1 MNKSLS
7 TIKKFQFF
15 DLEKLEPD
23 GNKQQQSVSYNL
35 SNMNTVQFRVYNKLY
50 YVCGQLKG
58 DQKKN
63 LNRFRLVKLHP
74 CGKIIDEYIPF
85 SDTIMDFDI
94 KDLDGKTYLIA
105 LGTDLKEPTTEFT
118 AKVDMKQSAQISK
131 ESSTIKV
138 TPTQD
143 SIPSIKIFDF
153 SKFVEKT
160 NCELNN
166 WQGITNDENEL
177 KNRLNILESSLTPLV
192 TIYLMRKNNNENE
205 FFTNNTVNGLD
216 ANFSPIS
223 EIYNFSVSPR
233 INDIAFSMGN
243 DSLYEIKVDEGLNLI
258 STKERKYNLIK
269 SMDNKPVTNIKHI
282 ILSNDL
288 YLYFTTT
295 DSTYYKKCQESQV
308 YLVGDQNIHSGAEET
323 NFDVSSNYKILLST
337 SVSYYLE
344 EYDYFGEDSKYMKI
358 RSKVFEKPTK
368 FIQIFKGY
376 HVFVLYEENMCT
388 LCVYDPN
395 NNIFIL
401 YNNGLNNILSV
412 ISDNN
417 KLYVLSDNVGTKKI
431 VCFKEKD
438 NKEKFDTFYKKN
450 FYETAYNYAKS
461 LGYDKKKLSEIS
473 KLHAEHLYKKG
484 DYEKSIEQY
493 KLTINYLDPSYVIQ
507 KFLDGSKLN
516 FLIDYLE
523 ALQNN
528 DEFKSKCIPE
538 RLKDFTALLLNCYI
552 KQKQIK
558 KLKDFVESKNIND
571 EVTIKTA
578 IEVCK
583 DTNKIDLALSIAQKA
598 KMVES
603 YIQILMDIKNDF
615 AESLDFIKQLSDIEQ
630 KFNLLL
636 KYGEKFIEK
645 KEVIDESMKVIT
657 SIVNDIIAIRN
668 KEKCPKEEENIKN
681 LKYEKIISIF
691 ITKESEERL
700 EKLLDNIMIKDKDC
714 PKQIILRRIELY
726 VDRYAETNKSNEI
739 VEKIREILVNE
750 KFKDKLDKNY
760 LLMLFKISGFN
771 QGVTELSKIMELDQD
786 LLQIYMETHEYD
798 KINRSCEAIMSKYA
812 GTNKKVNYWLQALNY
827 YISISTQSTKS
838 YLGKYI
844 IEVLDNLANSKEE
857 NFSPM
862 ILLDI
867 LDKARTNYGHIVEF
881 KVIKKYIID
890 WIKKQ
895 QESLKNDKKET
906 ESNYSKIEANNQQLK
921 ELQVK
926 AKPYNLSKCS
936 ICGQPLD
943 IPFVYFTCG
952 HGFHQLCINGESYE
966 EVECSTCKAK
976 NSLLLNKIEAGR
988 KLAEEPQ
995 QFFKDIQKDTNND
1008 KKFDIFAEYLGK
1020 GVFIN
1025 KNEEPE
1031 RKPDTNNINSI
1042 FN

>member
-216 ANFSPIS
+216 ATFSPIS

-528 DEFKSKCIPE
+528 EEFKSKCIPE

-943 IPFVYFTCG
+943 IPFVYFICG

>member
-1 MNKSLS
+1 M
-7 TIKKFQFF
+7 
-15 DLEKLEPD
+15 
-23 GNKQQQSVSYNL
+23 
-35 SNMNTVQFRVYNKLY
+35 
-50 YVCGQLKG
+50 
-58 DQKKN
+58 
-63 LNRFRLVKLHP
+63 
-74 CGKIIDEYIPF
+74 
-85 SDTIMDFDI
+85 
-94 KDLDGKTYLIA
+94 
-105 LGTDLKEPTTEFT
+105 
-118 AKVDMKQSAQISK
+118 
-131 ESSTIKV
+131 
-138 TPTQD
+138 
-143 SIPSIKIFDF
+143 
-153 SKFVEKT
+153 
-160 NCELNN
+160 
-166 WQGITNDENEL
+166 
-177 KNRLNILESSLTPLV
+177 
-192 TIYLMRKNNNENE
+192 
-205 FFTNNTVNGLD
+205 
-216 ANFSPIS
+216 
-223 EIYNFSVSPR
+223 
-233 INDIAFSMGN
+233 
-243 DSLYEIKVDEGLNLI
+243 
-258 STKERKYNLIK
+258 
-269 SMDNKPVTNIKHI
+269 
-282 ILSNDL
+282 
-288 YLYFTTT
+288 
-295 DSTYYKKCQESQV
+295 
-308 YLVGDQNIHSGAEET
+308 
-323 NFDVSSNYKILLST
+323 
-337 SVSYYLE
+337 
-344 EYDYFGEDSKYMKI
+344 
-358 RSKVFEKPTK
+358 
-368 FIQIFKGY
+368 
-376 HVFVLYEENMCT
+376 
-388 LCVYDPN
+388 
-395 NNIFIL
+395 
-401 YNNGLNNILSV
+401 
-412 ISDNN
+412 
-417 KLYVLSDNVGTKKI
+417 
-431 VCFKEKD
+431 
-438 NKEKFDTFYKKN
+438 
-450 FYETAYNYAKS
+450 
-461 LGYDKKKLSEIS
+461 
-473 KLHAEHLYKKG
+473 
-484 DYEKSIEQY
+484 
-493 KLTINYLDPSYVIQ
+493 
-507 KFLDGSKLN
+507 
-516 FLIDYLE
+516 
-523 ALQNN
+523 QNN

-943 IPFVYFTCG
+943 IPFVYFICG

>member
-216 ANFSPIS
+216 ATFSPIS

-952 HGFHQLCINGESYE
+952 HGFHQLCINGGSYE